1 MKSVTNDQLG
11 AAVSDMTFCA
21 VYLLSAAGEVLSWN
35 RGAHLIKGWDSRD
48 ITGLHFSVFYDDEEQ
63 ARGVPEANLATAR
76 EHDRFAGEGWRLRW
90 DGSVFRAS
98 IEIEFLSPDSDEDA
112 AFIKIVRDISNSYQ
126 ERTALRLAQQVII
139 RREGELANGGRLL
152 DEVFSRTPC
161 ALILCDAESGD
172 ITRANPMAANSPWL
186 RRVVLSGNA
195 LNCRPGELPGNL
207 AAAFRRGFNLHPGD
221 GFSETLNSGEPVPE
235 FAFRL
240 AADRFTADS
249 TGDTVL
255 FTLLDVTAEYQA
267 TATATHMALHDPLT
281 GLLNRRGLMPALD
294 ALLNDNTPFTVM
306 VSDIDRFKSI
316 NDVLGHPAGDA
327 LLTEV
332 AARLRSSLRPE
343 DILARTGGDEFVAVF
358 PGVNTPEAAGETA
371 SRLTARLREPFIL
384 DERKVIS
391 GCSFGVCLFPGHA
404 VDAEGM
410 LSAADIALYAA
421 KSGGRN
427 GWVIF
432 TDQLAATAAERFS
445 MENDLRGALVNG
457 ELQLF
462 YQPVVSSVSEDVVSY
477 EALLRWHHPVRGNVP
492 PDVFIPL
499 AEETGLIHEVG
510 AFALARACAE
520 TAGWPGGERVAVNL
534 SPRQFRDPR
543 LADSVKDV
551 LLHSGLDP
559 DRLEL
564 EITESAL
571 LENPEDSYQVIREFR
586 DAGIHVVL
594 DDFGIGFSSMSH
606 LRSGLFS
613 KIKIDRSFIG
623 DLQHDAGAAA
633 IVSSVL
639 SLCRQLRL
647 EVTAEGVETP
657 EQAEWLRAY
666 GCPLLQGFLYGR
678 PEPHRMRK
686 STVAKISR

>member
-1 MKSVTNDQLG
+1 MKSVTNYHLG
-11 AAVSDMTFCA
+11 AAVSDMTLCA

-35 RGAHLIKGWDSRD
+35 RGARLIKGWDSRD
-48 ITGLHFSVFYDDEEQ
+48 ITGLHFSVFYDDEER
-63 ARGVPEANLATAR
+63 ARGVPQANLAAAR
-76 EHDRFAGEGWRLRW
+76 EHGRFAGEGWRLRR

-98 IEIEFLSPDSDEDA
+98 IEIEFLSPDGDDEA
-112 AFIKIVRDISNSYQ
+112 AFIKIVRDITPDHQ
-126 ERTALRLAQQVII
+126 ARTALHIAQQVII
-139 RREGELANGGRLL
+139 RRDAELSDAGRLL

-161 ALILCDAESGD
+161 ALILCDAELGD
-172 ITRANPMAANSPWL
+172 LIRVNPMAAHSPWL
-186 RRVVLSGNA
+186 RRLVLSGNI
-195 LNCRPGELPGNL
+195 LKSRPADLTENL
-207 AAAFRRGFNLHPGD
+207 AAAFRRGLNLLPGD
-221 GFSETLNSGEPVPE
+221 GFSETLSSGEPVPD

-240 AADRFTADS
+240 NADRFTAGSAD
-249 TGDTVL
+249 DTVL
-255 FTLLDVTAEYQA
+255 FTLLDVTAEHQA
-267 TATATHMALHDPLT
+267 VATATHMAQHDPLT
-281 GLLNRRGLMPALD
+281 GLLNRRGLMPAID
-294 ALLNDNTPFTVM
+294 ALLQTGTPFAVM
-306 VSDIDRFKSI
+306 MSDIDRFKSV

-327 LLTEV
+327 LLTGV
-332 AARLRSSLRPE
+332 AGRLRSSLRPE
-343 DILARTGGDEFVAVF
+343 DILARTGGDEFVAIF
-358 PGVNTPEAAGETA
+358 PGVDTPEAAGETA
-371 SRLTARLREPFIL
+371 SRLAARLREPFML
-384 DERKVIS
+384 EGRKVIS

-404 VDAEGM
+404 ADAEGM
-410 LSAADIALYAA
+410 LTAADIALYAA

-445 MENDLRGALVNG
+445 LENDLRGAIGNG

-499 AEETGLIHEVG
+499 AEETGLIHEIG

-534 SPRQFRDPR
+534 SPRQFRDPQ
-543 LADSVKDV
+543 LADSVKDA

-571 LENPEDSYQVIREFR
+571 LENPEDSYRVIRGFR

-594 DDFGIGFSSMSH
+594 DDFGTGFSSLSL

-613 KIKIDRSFIG
+613 RIKIDRSFVG
-623 DLQHDAGAAA
+623 DLHRDAGAAA

-678 PEPHRMRK
+678 PAPHRMRK
-686 STVAKISR
+686 